1 MGGGG
6 SGESA
11 GRGRSIDIAAMHTS
25 SGGASSRGA
34 LEAHDRRPLDD
45 QIAPFFHQ
53 LDLPPRQL
61 RWAFERARHLRCSLD
76 RVLIQ
81 RGLIKEQDLYRGLA
95 RTLGAR
101 YVDRPPGTPIVGRHR
116 QAMMSGIARVGLE
129 TEDQQVLLIAPEGEA
144 LERLVRSSTVSWNSG
159 SQLLVTTPRSFRAW
173 MLSRQGDAFAFDAAH
188 RLGTLMPMMTAR
200 KRATWPQ
207 AYFATAIV
215 LIMACVLYANPVGA
229 IRFIGLLLGPL
240 FAIASLTR
248 LASAGAGRPKPR
260 GGARTT
266 ALRDDRPLPSYGVL
280 VGLYREAH
288 IVPNL
293 VRALLAL
300 DYPVEKLFIK
310 IILEADDVAT
320 RDALLAQE
328 LPPWFEILVAPPG
341 EPRTKPR
348 ALNFALPLLPDGL
361 VTVYDAED
369 RPDPAQ
375 LRLAAAAF
383 ATAPET
389 LACVQARLVVSNG
402 ADHWLTQCFTL
413 EYAALFGRIIPGLA
427 RLGLPVCLGGSSNH
441 FRLAVL
447 IASGGWDAW
456 NVTEDADLGVRL
468 ARLGFQVGTIESD
481 TIEEAPNLLGA
492 WMRQRARWLKGW
504 MQTNLTHTRKPRS
517 IVRQLGWAKAVVA
530 LPCMMAMVLAPLCY
544 PILTAITLRSLL
556 DGSLLHPHTGSD
568 IAASVDALVV
578 IALGAMAAVAP
589 IALAMQDRETPARLA
604 ALALLPLYYV
614 YVSAAA
620 WVALKELLHRPFQ
633 WNKTEH
639 GQALMPLSLN
649 SHSCLRDFSEGTDA
663 PRRRQTL
670 FAR

>member
-1 MGGGG
+1 
-6 SGESA
+6 
-11 GRGRSIDIAAMHTS
+11 MHTGS
-25 SGGASSRGA
+25 SGVSSRSA
-34 LEAHDRRPLDD
+34 READDRRPLDD

-61 RWAFERARHLRCSLD
+61 RWAFERARHLRCPLD
-76 RVLIQ
+76 RVLI
-81 RGLIKEQDLYRGLA
+81 RHGLVDEPNFYRRLA

-101 YVDRPPGTPIVGRHR
+101 YVNRPPGAPITGQHR
-116 QAMMSGIARVGLE
+116 EAMATGIARVGLE
-129 TEDQQVLLIAPEGEA
+129 TEGQQALLIAPEGEA
-144 LERLVRSSTVSWNSG
+144 LERLVRSFTVWSNSG
-159 SQLLVTTPRSFRAW
+159 SQLLVTTPRVFRAW
-173 MLSRQGDAFAFDAAH
+173 MLSRHGDAFAFDASQ
-188 RLGTLMPMMTAR
+188 RLGALMPTMTAR
-200 KRATWPQ
+200 QGATWPQ
-207 AYFATAIV
+207 ALVATAVV
-215 LIMACVLYANPVGA
+215 LMLPCVLYAYPVDA
-229 IRFIGLLLGPL
+229 IRSIGLLLGPL
-240 FAIASLTR
+240 FAVASLTR
-248 LASAGAGRPKPR
+248 IASAGAGRPKPSSGR
-260 GGARTT
+260 RAN
-266 ALRDDRPLPSYGVL
+266 ALRDDRLLPCYGVL

-300 DYPVEKLFIK
+300 DYPVEKLFIN

-328 LPPWFEILVAPPG
+328 LPPWFEVLVAPPG

-348 ALNFALPLLPDGL
+348 ALNLALPLLPEGL

-402 ADHWLTQCFTL
+402 EDHWLTRCFTL
-413 EYAALFGRIIPGLA
+413 EYAALFGRVIPGLA

-441 FRLAVL
+441 FRLAAL

-456 NVTEDADLGVRL
+456 NMTEDADLGVRL
-468 ARLGFQVGTIESD
+468 ARLGFQVGAIDSD
-481 TIEEAPNLLGA
+481 TIEEAPNLPGA
-492 WMRQRARWLKGW
+492 WMKQRARWLKGW

-517 IVRQLGWAKAVVA
+517 IVRQLGWAKAAVA
-530 LPCMMAMVLAPLCY
+530 LPSMMAMVLAPLCY
-544 PILTAITLRSLL
+544 PILTAITLRGLF
-556 DGSLLHPHTGSD
+556 DGSLLRPNTASD

-578 IALGAMAAVAP
+578 IVLGAMAAVAP
-589 IALAMQDRETPARLA
+589 VVLATQDRGTPASFA
-604 ALALLPLYYV
+604 AVALLPFYYV

-620 WVALKELLHRPFQ
+620 WVALKELIHRPFQ

-639 GQALMPLSLN
+639 GQALMPLSLDARA
-649 SHSCLRDFSEGTDA
+649 SLRDFSGGTDA
-663 PRRRQTL
+663 PRRRQPR
-670 FAR
+670 FVR